1 MKDAKSNIILYLSQ
15 NYDWVTAKEVSLNTN
30 ISTRSVK
37 YYVKLINGEVRDAV
51 LSSNKGYKINRMNI
65 NNIMNTF
72 MNEHAPM
79 NYLERKKYILRELL
93 ISNNAYS
100 LNELADDLFISTA
113 TLQNELSRIRCEL
126 LPRKIKL
133 HIRKDIVTITGE
145 KEAMQK
151 YYLELVKGEVQSNL
165 FQTDS
170 IQQMFDVVD
179 LKIIEKALKE
189 ELNKTQYFLDNYSM
203 MSMILHIAL
212 MIEFKNRNLTFED
225 ETNISPI
232 KIKEHVTQAVVS
244 VFQNLQNYY
253 EFDYTPGDIFETSL
267 LLMSKLVYQTPEEI
281 NEKAIRDYVGEDVE
295 NLLNYIMEKVKRH
308 YAIDLNNQKFIVR
321 FAFHLQKLL
330 LRCEQGLDSS
340 FTNSFIKNDYPMMY
354 SLATYIAYLITKK
367 TTYVIPEDEIAYIAL
382 HIGVSIDEDYKEK
395 DKLSCVIFSPDYY
408 LLGES
413 IYEKLES
420 TFKNYLN
427 ITAFVTTYMELETIN
442 DADLI
447 ISTAQLPPNIGTH
460 ITVINRQITFDDIQN
475 IYASINAINRSNK
488 KREIVNLLDRFN
500 SRNLFFYDIDA
511 RTDSEVIDFLCAK
524 MQSQKLVSRSFR
536 KSIYERESVSKSCYG
551 NIAIPHPLN
560 NTSKVSSIAISI
572 HPTPVKWGDNDV
584 NLVIMLSIS
593 EQDNNLFSK
602 VFDIIAK
609 PISDDQVLQQLLTID
624 NYDDFIDYLTNNS

>member
-232 KIKEHVTQAVVS
+232 KIKEHVT
-244 VFQNLQNYY
+244 
-253 EFDYTPGDIFETSL
+253 
-267 LLMSKLVYQTPEEI
+267 
-281 NEKAIRDYVGEDVE
+281 
-295 NLLNYIMEKVKRH
+295 
-308 YAIDLNNQKFIVR
+308 
-321 FAFHLQKLL
+321 
-330 LRCEQGLDSS
+330 
-340 FTNSFIKNDYPMMY
+340 
-354 SLATYIAYLITKK
+354 
-367 TTYVIPEDEIAYIAL
+367 
-382 HIGVSIDEDYKEK
+382 
-395 DKLSCVIFSPDYY
+395 
-408 LLGES
+408 
-413 IYEKLES
+413 
-420 TFKNYLN
+420 
-427 ITAFVTTYMELETIN
+427 
-442 DADLI
+442 
-447 ISTAQLPPNIGTH
+447 
-460 ITVINRQITFDDIQN
+460 
-475 IYASINAINRSNK
+475 
-488 KREIVNLLDRFN
+488 
-500 SRNLFFYDIDA
+500 
-511 RTDSEVIDFLCAK
+511 
-524 MQSQKLVSRSFR
+524 
-536 KSIYERESVSKSCYG
+536 
-551 NIAIPHPLN
+551 
-560 NTSKVSSIAISI
+560 
-572 HPTPVKWGDNDV
+572 
-584 NLVIMLSIS
+584 
-593 EQDNNLFSK
+593 
-602 VFDIIAK
+602 
-609 PISDDQVLQQLLTID
+609 
-624 NYDDFIDYLTNNS
+624 